1 MVSRLYEFKTKLVRS
16 LAAREPISF
25 FGMQFKPGAAR
36 KSKRKDSD
44 RLKAIYNQ
52 VHDFSLLDPAVQVNN
67 LKNHL
72 IAVGRQRRSNFQP
85 PTL

>member
-1 MVSRLYEFKTKLVRS
+1 MTKNSKLDKKKVGPQYGCSRTNF
-16 LAAREPISF
+16 F

-72 IAVGRQRRSNFQP
+72 IAVGRQRRSNFKP